1 MKSRD
6 QLSPPIRAHHAL
18 GGEVGDDAGEDGQDA
33 VPEGRH
39 REGDPDPLGG
49 EAVTLGVLVHI
60 PQH

>member
-1 MKSRD
+1 MTS
-6 QLSPPIRAHHAL
+6 SPPIPAHHAL
-18 GGEVGDDAGEDGQDA
+18 GGEVGDDAGENGQDA

-60 PQH
+60 P